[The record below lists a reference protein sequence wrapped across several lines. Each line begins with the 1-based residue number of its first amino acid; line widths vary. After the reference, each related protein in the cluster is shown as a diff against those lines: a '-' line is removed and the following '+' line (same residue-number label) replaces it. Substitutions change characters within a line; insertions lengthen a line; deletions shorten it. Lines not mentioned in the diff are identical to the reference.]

1 MYLST
6 TEPATC
12 PDSREVSQARFGR
25 NRKCGGTHRSLMEE
39 VPNNDTKSQHCSSNN
54 LSSYFI
60 LRTCA
65 HQTPFPSTLLSQ
77 TAPRLNR
84 PPAAQA
90 NLFPAV
96 AVAAPFLLNR
106 SVVYI
111 DTSAHATALVSRELG
126 TGVPTYA
133 HAEETRRAPG
143 RSAGWT
149 TGRTVRNELRSAL

>member
-1 MYLST
+1 M
-6 TEPATC
+6 
-12 PDSREVSQARFGR
+12 SQARFGQ
-25 NRKCGGTHRSLMEE
+25 NRSCGGEHRLLMEE
-39 VPNNDTKSQHCSSNN
+39 VPNNETKSQHSTSNSSGVV
-54 LSSYFI
+54 FI
-60 LRTCA
+60 LHTCA

-77 TAPRLNR
+77 TAPRLNS

-96 AVAAPFLLNR
+96 AVAAPFLLSR

-111 DTSAHATALVSRELG
+111 HTSTHAIALVSRELG

-133 HAEETRRAPG
+133 HTEETRRAPG

-149 TGRTVRNELRSAL
+149 TGRTERNELRSAL